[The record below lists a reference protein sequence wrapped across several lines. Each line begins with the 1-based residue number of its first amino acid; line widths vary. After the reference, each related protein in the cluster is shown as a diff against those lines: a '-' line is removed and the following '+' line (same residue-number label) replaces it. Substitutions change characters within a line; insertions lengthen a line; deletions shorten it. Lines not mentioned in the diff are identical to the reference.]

1 MGMHTFALTTG
12 RLNKF
17 KGQLLK
23 HAVMQEVLQ
32 KMGRQVTMPKNE
44 SDTYVARRFL
54 PYGASSTSA
63 NTINRFFADGT
74 GDRGNAI
81 VVAHQTQEGITSTP
95 DSIVPQD
102 VQVVIQQYDCLYGY
116 TDKTYDLYEDDI
128 PKAMTEQIGE
138 RVSLVNEMIVY
149 GALRS
154 CTNVYYGGT
163 GTSIATVNG
172 GPTLGLVRR
181 ITKNLKAN
189 HGKMV
194 TKILAASGNFDT
206 SAVAAGYF
214 VYCHTNLDPD
224 IRDLPGFVPVE
235 KYASGKPMPGEIG
248 KVETFRFITTPDLPE
263 LQDAGAAIGSTD
275 LYTTSGTSIDV
286 YPIIVTAADAWS
298 QVAVRGLDGLNP
310 TFLPPGQ
317 KDKSD
322 PHGQR
327 GYAGTIWRKAVMVEN
342 HGWMAVAYVGSK
354 NLA

>member
-1 MGMHTFALTTG
+1 MAMHTFALTPG

-17 KGQLLK
+17 KGQILK
-23 HAVMQEVLQ
+23 HAVAEEVLQ
-32 KMGRQVTMPKNE
+32 KQGRHVMMPKNE

-54 PYGASSTSA
+54 PYGASSTDR
-63 NTINRFFADGT
+63 NTQNRFFQDGT
-74 GDRGNAI
+74 GDRGNAMVI
-81 VVAHQTQEGITSTP
+81 AHQTQEGVTALP
-95 DSIVPQD
+95 ESIVPQD
-102 VQVVIQQYDCLYGY
+102 VTCVIQEYSCLYGY
-116 TDKTYDLYEDDI
+116 TNKTYDLYEDNI

-154 CTNVYYGGT
+154 CTNVYYAGS

-172 GPTLGLVRR
+172 GPTLGMVRR

-194 TKILAASGNFDT
+194 TKILKAAALFDT
-206 SAVAAGYF
+206 SPVAAGYF
-214 VYCHTNLDPD
+214 VYCHTNLEPD

-235 KYASGKPMPGEIG
+235 KYASGTPMPNEIG
-248 KVETFRFITTPDLPE
+248 KVETFRFITSPDLPE
-263 LQDAGAAIGSTD
+263 LQDAGAAIGTTD
-275 LYTTSGTSIDV
+275 LYTTSGSNIDV
-286 YPIIVTAADAWS
+286 YPMIVCAQEAWS
-298 QVAVRGLDGLNP
+298 QVAVRGLESLNP
-310 TFLPPGQ
+310 TFLPPGH

>member
-1 MGMHTFALTTG
+1 MHTFALTPG
-12 RLNKF
+12 RINKF
-17 KGQLLK
+17 KGQILK
-23 HAVMQEVLQ
+23 HAVVEEVLQ
-32 KMGRQVTMPKNE
+32 KMGRHVQMPKNE

-54 PYGASSTSA
+54 PYGASSTNA

-81 VVAHQTQEGITSTP
+81 VVAHQTQEGITGTP
-95 DSIVPQD
+95 ETIVPQD
-102 VQVVIQQYDCLYGY
+102 VQVVVQQYDCLYGY
-116 TDKTYDLYEDDI
+116 TDKTYDLYEDNI

-138 RVSLVNEMIVY
+138 RVALVNEMIVY

-194 TKILAASGNFDT
+194 TKVLAASGNFDT

-263 LQDAGAAIGSTD
+263 LQDAGAAVGTTD
-275 LYTTSGTSIDV
+275 LYSTSGTSIDV
-286 YPIIVTAADAWS
+286 YPIIVAAAEAWS

-354 NLA
+354 NLE